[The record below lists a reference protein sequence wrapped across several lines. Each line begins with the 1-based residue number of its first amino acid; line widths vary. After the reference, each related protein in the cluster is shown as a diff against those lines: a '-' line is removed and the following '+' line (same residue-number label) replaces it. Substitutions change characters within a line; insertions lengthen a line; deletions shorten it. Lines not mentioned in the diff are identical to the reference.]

1 MTDRQLPEHLE
12 QMVTD
17 LKNSRCGKTRS
28 QGNPLA
34 AKLRTILAAAW
45 ALADGP
51 INADC
56 MSYGRTCACCGAER
70 QYGAETPCAADCPH
84 RQLKEAL
91 ADD

>member
-1 MTDRQLPEHLE
+1 MSDRQLPEHLE
-12 QMVTD
+12 RMVTD

-34 AKLRTILAAAW
+34 AKLRTILAAASAVIDKCPRPTDW
-45 ALADGP
+45 RD
-51 INADC
+51 DC
-56 MSYGRTCACCGAER
+56 WYCDVSTDCL
-70 QYGAETPCAADCPH
+70 PDCPH